1 MLLKKCCNLFMKIA
15 IVAIGKTDEEYLNEG
30 IEQYIKRISAFVPI
44 ELDIIIEPKNHC
56 KLSVAEQ
63 MEQEA
68 KWITEKL
75 NAQDVVVLLDER
87 GKTYTSVAFS
97 KQMERWFQQSKR
109 RLVFVIGGS
118 FGIHESLKSNYPML
132 SLSLMTFNHQMIRLF
147 LLEQI
152 YRALTIMNGHPY
164 HK

>member
-1 MLLKKCCNLFMKIA
+1 MKIA

-44 ELDIIIEPKNHC
+44 DLDIIIEPKNHC
-56 KLSVAEQ
+56 KLSISEQ
-63 MEQEA
+63 IEQEA
-68 KWITEKL
+68 KWITNKL
-75 NAQDVVVLLDER
+75 HTQDMVVLLDER
-87 GKTYTSVAFS
+87 GKAYSSVEFS
-97 KQMERWFQQSKR
+97 KQMERWLQMSKR

-118 FGIHESLKSNYPML
+118 FGIHESLKSNYSML
-132 SLSLMTFNHQMIRLF
+132 SLSAMTFNHQMIRLF

-152 YRALTIMNGHPY
+152 YRALTIIKGHPY